1 MMICKRV
8 VIKFFVVSNVVS
20 LLNRKNIE
28 NANDSVLMPVEISG
42 GIAILIWLIERLIMR
57 LFVRVVKV
65 LFMCMAMQTESIVA
79 MNVI

>member
-1 MMICKRV
+1 MICKRV

-57 LFVRVVKV
+57 LSVRAVKV
-65 LFMCMAMQTESIVA
+65 LLLCMAMQTESFVA

>member
-57 LFVRVVKV
+57 LSVRAVKV
-65 LFMCMAMQTESIVA
+65 PLLCMAMQTESIVA